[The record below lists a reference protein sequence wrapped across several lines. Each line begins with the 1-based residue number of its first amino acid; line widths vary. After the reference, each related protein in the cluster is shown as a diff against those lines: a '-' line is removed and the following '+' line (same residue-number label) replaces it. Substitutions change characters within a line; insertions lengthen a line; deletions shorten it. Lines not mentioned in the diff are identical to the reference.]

1 MDVDATPLAAD
12 FDGLNLLDPFVN
24 RDLDSG

>member
-1 MDVDATPLAAD
+1 MDVDAVRVPAD
-12 FDGLNLLDPFVN
+12 FDGLNLLDPFVG